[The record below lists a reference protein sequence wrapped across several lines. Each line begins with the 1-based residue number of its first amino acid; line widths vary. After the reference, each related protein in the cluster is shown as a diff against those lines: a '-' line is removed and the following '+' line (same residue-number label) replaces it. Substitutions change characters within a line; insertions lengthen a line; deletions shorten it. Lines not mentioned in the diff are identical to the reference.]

1 MEMAG
6 RRTQIDPAIELSM
19 LDPYEQ
25 ALRAPNH
32 SAWQRR
38 LTIGMLMFS
47 LAYCALVFHA
57 GRKEIAALEKCAL
70 HGLSGCP
77 ATASHLSNAP

>member
-6 RRTQIDPAIELSM
+6 RRTQIDQAIELSM

-25 ALRAPNH
+25 ALRVPNH

-38 LTIGMLMFS
+38 LTLGMLMFS
-47 LAYCALVFHA
+47 LAFCALVFHA

-70 HGLSGCP
+70 HGLSSCR
-77 ATASHLSNAP
+77 AVASHLSNAP